1 MKRAEQCWICSN
13 LSMSSRWYGSHTT
26 ATYSKTA
33 RTRAMYAV
41 RLLLMGHLRIF
52 RLRKPGVLFAF
63 LVIVEMCECHFKSL
77 DMVIPR

>member
-1 MKRAEQCWICSN
+1 MA
-13 LSMSSRWYGSHTT
+13 L
-26 ATYSKTA
+26 YSKTA

-52 RLRKPGVLFAF
+52 RLRKPSVLFAF

-77 DMVIPR
+77 DMVMPRYGLVVTYSRVSLFRL

>member
-1 MKRAEQCWICSN
+1 MGPTLWLRILRQRAQ
-13 LSMSSRWYGSHTT
+13 GH
-26 ATYSKTA
+26 
-33 RTRAMYAV
+33 AMYAV

-52 RLRKPGVLFAF
+52 RLRKPSVLFAF